1 MVIKEVF
8 ALAYTLAF
16 IMYQGLSFS
25 AELCYTKYINEKN
38 FKGEITAMS
47 KSARLKKIKEERMK
61 NDEIFRKKEE
71 ARKNAPSKAMKKF
84 IRKESFWVKLVKF
97 IMVLPFLY
105 SGFFYGGITVISIFK
120 KTIDINTYVG
130 TIILISLIAMLV
142 ALILAFKRF
151 YISSFAVSLV
161 SVLVYFF
168 ITKKYFVDYATGKV
182 TESGNI
188 NPQYKY
194 MIWFYPILL
203 FLLCSFILLIIAV
216 FRLVKKKRKE
226 RAKIDNAPTKSIVD

>member
-1 MVIKEVF
+1 
-8 ALAYTLAF
+8 
-16 IMYQGLSFS
+16 
-25 AELCYTKYINEKN
+25 
-38 FKGEITAMS
+38 MS
-47 KSARLKKIKEERMK
+47 KSERLKKIKESEMK
-61 NDEIFRKKEE
+61 NNEIFRKKEE
-71 ARKNAPSKAMKKF
+71 ERKNAPSKAMKKF
-84 IRKESFWVKLVKF
+84 IRKESVWIKLIKF

-130 TIILISLIAMLV
+130 TVILICLIAMLG
-142 ALILAFKRF
+142 ALILSFKRF

-161 SVLVYFF
+161 SVLAYFF

-188 NPQYKY
+188 NPEYKY

-203 FLLCSFILLIIAV
+203 FLLCSLILLIIDI
-216 FRLVKKKRKE
+216 FTLVKKKRRE
-226 RAKIDNAPTKSIVD
+226 REKRDNAPTKSIVD

>member
-1 MVIKEVF
+1 
-8 ALAYTLAF
+8 
-16 IMYQGLSFS
+16 
-25 AELCYTKYINEKN
+25 
-38 FKGEITAMS
+38 MS
-47 KSARLKKIKEERMK
+47 KSERLKKIKEENMK

-71 ARKNAPSKAMKKF
+71 ERKNAPSKAMKKF
-84 IRKESFWVKLVKF
+84 IQKESVWIKLIKF

-130 TIILISLIAMLV
+130 TVILICLIAMLG
-142 ALILAFKRF
+142 ALILSFKRF
-151 YISSFAVSLV
+151 YISSFILSFI
-161 SVLVYFF
+161 SVLAYFL

-203 FLLCSFILLIIAV
+203 FLLCSFILLIIDV
-216 FRLVKKKRKE
+216 FRLIKKKRRE
-226 RAKIDNAPTKSIVD
+226 REKRDNAPTKSIVD

>member
-1 MVIKEVF
+1 
-8 ALAYTLAF
+8 
-16 IMYQGLSFS
+16 
-25 AELCYTKYINEKN
+25 
-38 FKGEITAMS
+38 MS
-47 KSARLKKIKEERMK
+47 KSERLKKIKEENMK

-71 ARKNAPSKAMKKF
+71 ERKNAPSKAMKKF
-84 IRKESFWVKLVKF
+84 IRKESVWIKLIKF

-130 TIILISLIAMLV
+130 TVILICLIAMLG
-142 ALILAFKRF
+142 ALILSFKRF
-151 YISSFAVSLV
+151 YISSFILSFI
-161 SVLVYFF
+161 SVLAYFL

-203 FLLCSFILLIIAV
+203 FLLCSFILLIIDV
-216 FRLVKKKRKE
+216 FRLIKKKRRE
-226 RAKIDNAPTKSIVD
+226 REKRDNAPTKSIVD

>member
-1 MVIKEVF
+1 
-8 ALAYTLAF
+8 
-16 IMYQGLSFS
+16 
-25 AELCYTKYINEKN
+25 
-38 FKGEITAMS
+38 
-47 KSARLKKIKEERMK
+47 MK

-71 ARKNAPSKAMKKF
+71 ERKNAPSKAMKKF
-84 IRKESFWVKLVKF
+84 IRKESAWVKLIKF

-120 KTIDINTYVG
+120 KTININTYVG
-130 TIILISLIAMLV
+130 TIILISLIAMLGG
-142 ALILAFKRF
+142 LILAFKRF

-168 ITKKYFVDYATGKV
+168 ITKKYFVDFATGKV
-182 TESGNI
+182 TVSGNI

-203 FLLCSFILLIIAV
+203 FLLCSFILLIIDI
-216 FRLVKKKRKE
+216 FRLIKKKRREKE
-226 RAKIDNAPTKSIVD
+226 KRDNAPTKSIVDD

>member
-1 MVIKEVF
+1 
-8 ALAYTLAF
+8 
-16 IMYQGLSFS
+16 
-25 AELCYTKYINEKN
+25 
-38 FKGEITAMS
+38 MS

-84 IRKESFWVKLVKF
+84 ISKESFWVKLVKF

-120 KTIDINTYVG
+120 KTIDISTYVG
-130 TIILISLIAMLV
+130 IIILICLIAMLA
-142 ALILAFKRF
+142 ALILSFKRF
-151 YISSFAVSLV
+151 YISSFVLSFI
-161 SVLVYFF
+161 SVLAYFL

-203 FLLCSFILLIIAV
+203 FLLCSFILLVIAV
-216 FRLVKKKRKE
+216 IRLIKKKRREIEK
-226 RAKIDNAPTKSIVD
+226 RDNAPTKSIVDD

>member
-1 MVIKEVF
+1 
-8 ALAYTLAF
+8 
-16 IMYQGLSFS
+16 
-25 AELCYTKYINEKN
+25 
-38 FKGEITAMS
+38 MS
-47 KSARLKKIKEERMK
+47 KSKRLKKTKEENMK

-71 ARKNAPSKAMKKF
+71 ERKNAPSKAMKKF
-84 IRKESFWVKLVKF
+84 IRKESVWIKLIKF

-130 TIILISLIAMLV
+130 AVILICLIAMLG
-142 ALILAFKRF
+142 ALILSFKRF

-168 ITKKYFVDYATGKV
+168 ITEKYFVDYATGKV

-203 FLLCSFILLIIAV
+203 FLLCSLILLIIDV
-216 FRLVKKKRKE
+216 FRLIKKKRRE
-226 RAKIDNAPTKSIVD
+226 REKRDNAPTKSIVD

>member
-25 AELCYTKYINEKN
+25 EELCYTKYINEKN

-120 KTIDINTYVG
+120 KTIDISTYVG
-130 TIILISLIAMLV
+130 IIILICLIAMLV
-142 ALILAFKRF
+142 ALILSFKRF
-151 YISSFAVSLV
+151 YISSFVLSFI
-161 SVLVYFF
+161 SVLAYFL

-203 FLLCSFILLIIAV
+203 FLLCSFILLIITV
-216 FRLVKKKRKE
+216 FRIVKKKRKE
-226 RAKIDNAPTKSIVD
+226 RAKRDNAPTKSIVD

>member
-1 MVIKEVF
+1 
-8 ALAYTLAF
+8 
-16 IMYQGLSFS
+16 
-25 AELCYTKYINEKN
+25 
-38 FKGEITAMS
+38 MS

-84 IRKESFWVKLVKF
+84 VRKESFWVKLVKF

-120 KTIDINTYVG
+120 KTIDISTYVG
-130 TIILISLIAMLV
+130 IIILICLIAMLA
-142 ALILAFKRF
+142 ALILSFKRF
-151 YISSFAVSLV
+151 YISGFVLSLI
-161 SVLVYFF
+161 SVLAYFL

-203 FLLCSFILLIIAV
+203 FLLCSFILLVVAV
-216 FRLVKKKRKE
+216 IRLIKKKRREIEK
-226 RAKIDNAPTKSIVD
+226 RDNAPTKSIVDD